1 MDYDARD
8 NGSACGAALRL
19 NTEPP
24 TSRAPRQARHHTAV
38 LAIAIDY
45 GQTSAHRFLGSLR
58 HHAAYKDDIVLFV
71 SANENNRTIRTMESY
86 RATIRRWPTQSI
98 DRTACRITMAN
109 TCAAGSYRVCLLT
122 DYRDVFFQRHPFER
136 YPASADLV
144 FANEKADLTVGSEP
158 SNLRWA
164 RRCLGPI
171 AMVFGLPGRL
181 AAQSIAC
188 SGTIM
193 GTGTALRALAIQM
206 RQVEHELPWC
216 RSADWAMLDQALL
229 NVIVFRL
236 AYEPH
241 RLPHLAGCRTLRQEQ
256 GGGGPMN
263 TIGSVVPVPR
273 SSSGEVLESD
283 GNTASAVVH
292 QYDRHPELTPFVD
305 KLVRS
310 AADAS
315 PGDR

>member
-1 MDYDARD
+1 MHTHAQGGRNLSHFATMLSHAPQRMDYDARD

-144 FANEKADLTVGSEP
+144 FAIERANLTVGSEP
-158 SNLRWA
+158 YNLRWA

-171 AMVFGLPGRL
+171 AMGFGLPGRL
-181 AAQSIAC
+181 AAQSLAC

-206 RQVEHELPWC
+206 RQTEHELPWC
-216 RSADWAMLDQALL
+216 RSADWAALPDCYL
-229 NVIVFRL
+229 I
-236 AYEPH
+236 A
-241 RLPHLAGCRTLRQEQ
+241 T
-256 GGGGPMN
+256 
-263 TIGSVVPVPR
+263 
-273 SSSGEVLESD
+273 
-283 GNTASAVVH
+283 
-292 QYDRHPELTPFVD
+292 
-305 KLVRS
+305 
-310 AADAS
+310 
-315 PGDR
+315 